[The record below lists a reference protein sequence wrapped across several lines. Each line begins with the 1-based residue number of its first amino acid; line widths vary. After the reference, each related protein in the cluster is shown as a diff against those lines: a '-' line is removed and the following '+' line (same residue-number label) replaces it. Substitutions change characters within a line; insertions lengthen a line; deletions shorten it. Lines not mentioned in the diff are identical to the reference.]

1 MHFHFERMK
10 RNLVVEW
17 NADRKMSVNCG
28 DEKLLCPSTSLVKW
42 HIGVLLPT
50 SCETLNSEFLHEKEG
65 GNKYHAVVRE
75 KVCFL
80 LLKQWWC
87 CLPFS
92 TCYLLSNDNN
102 WGQFPT
108 KERTNIEVLILF
120 NDAWAEITLVFWVV
134 EHIAKNP
141 KNLLRKWGGNINT
154 VASLAKKLKGPVNL
168 HGHLTKTL

>member
-120 NDAWAEITLVFWVV
+120 NDAWAATLF
-134 EHIAKNP
+134 ENYPGI
-141 KNLLRKWGGNINT
+141 LGGRT
-154 VASLAKKLKGPVNL
+154 HSKKP
-168 HGHLTKTL
+168 